1 MSLLPQ
7 SYVAPIDFRI
17 PQAAPD
23 GLEPQTRRAFEEVY
37 GGLNQIV
44 RALVTYCGI
53 GPAVPANWAAYN
65 NSSSTLLSGNL
76 RRFYSTAAEAI
87 TYGQLVSFYNDAGSL
102 KIRLANA
109 TDNTRAAVG
118 YCNVL
123 TGVAAGEVGEFI
135 LGTGVPL
142 FAGLTIG
149 AHYWLA
155 TVNGTISPTP
165 ALAAGNIEQY
175 VGVAISAS
183 ELNCTIAGFIQ
194 H

>member
-7 SYVAPIDFRI
+7 NYVAPIDFRI

-37 GGLNQIV
+37 GGLNQFV

-53 GPAVPANWAAYN
+53 GPAVPANWTTYK

-76 RRFYSTAAEAI
+76 RRFYGEASEVI
-87 TYGQLVSFYNDAGSL
+87 TYGQMVSFFNDAGTL

-118 YCNVL
+118 YCNVVA
-123 TGVAAGEVGEFI
+123 GVAIGQMGEFI

-142 FAGLTIG
+142 FAGMTIG

-155 TVNGTISPTP
+155 TVNGNIANAP
-165 ALAAGNIEQY
+165 AIAVGNIEQY
-175 VGVAISAS
+175 VGVAISAT